1 LFDYNMIYK
10 EKKKKPELKI
20 TVGKGE
26 ELVIKVSGKTARHVF
41 ERITDNPKVWDYLEP
56 LNITSKE
63 KKYSM
68 RADVAPI
75 IISYVL
81 LNRRSPKPEKWDW
94 YLNEVLD
101 GRLSIAGKSISGL
114 VEMFFTLSN
123 MLGYKESSDVLTSMF
138 KTFADRVRKY
148 LH

>member
-1 LFDYNMIYK
+1 MFDYNMIYK
-10 EKKKKPELKI
+10 EKKKPELKI

-56 LNITSKE
+56 VNITSKE

-101 GRLSIAGKSISGL
+101 GRLSIAGKSISSL

>member
-1 LFDYNMIYK
+1 MIYK
-10 EKKKKPELKI
+10 EKKKPELKI

-56 LNITSKE
+56 VNITSKE

>member
-10 EKKKKPELKI
+10 EKKKPELKI

-56 LNITSKE
+56 VNITSKE

-101 GRLSIAGKSISGL
+101 GRLSIAGKSISSL

>member
-1 LFDYNMIYK
+1 MFDYNMIYK
-10 EKKKKPELKI
+10 EKKKPELKI

-56 LNITSKE
+56 VNITSKE

-68 RADVAPI
+68 RTDVAPI

>member
-1 LFDYNMIYK
+1 MCIRD
-10 EKKKKPELKI
+10 
-20 TVGKGE
+20 
-26 ELVIKVSGKTARHVF
+26 R
-41 ERITDNPKVWDYLEP
+41 
-56 LNITSKE
+56 
-63 KKYSM
+63 
-68 RADVAPI
+68 
-75 IISYVL
+75 SYVL

-101 GRLSIAGKSISGL
+101 GRLSIAGKSISSL

>member
-1 LFDYNMIYK
+1 MFDYNMIYK
-10 EKKKKPELKI
+10 EKKKPELKI

-56 LNITSKE
+56 VNITSKE
-63 KKYSM
+63 KKYNM

>member
-1 LFDYNMIYK
+1 MFDYNMIYK
-10 EKKKKPELKI
+10 KKKKPELKI

-26 ELVIKVSGKTARHVF
+26 ELIIKVSGKTARHVF

-56 LNITSKE
+56 VNITSKE

-94 YLNEVLD
+94 YLDEVLD
-101 GRLSIAGKSISGL
+101 GRLSIAGKSISSL

-123 MLGYKESSDVLTSMF
+123 TFGYKESSDVLTSMF
-138 KTFADRVRKY
+138 KTFADKVRKY

>member
-1 LFDYNMIYK
+1 MFDYNMIYK
-10 EKKKKPELKI
+10 EKKKPELKI

-56 LNITSKE
+56 VNITSKE

>member
-1 LFDYNMIYK
+1 MFDYNMIYK
-10 EKKKKPELKI
+10 EKKKPELKI

-56 LNITSKE
+56 VNITSKE

-68 RADVAPI
+68 RTDVAPI

-114 VEMFFTLSN
+114 IEMFFTLSN